1 MHLAL
6 QNAET
11 ISRLVEQGEFLLKS
25 FHDEHRKDPE
35 GVETEF
41 ARGELVGW
49 RSTLHTLYRDRAEDI
64 VTRVITKSRLTVPD
78 GDAPNGAVHEAILH
92 EVERLH
98 DVSERLAILAGQH
111 PHGSGPLM
119 RIRSQIIII
128 SGESS
133 CSHTLELD
141 Y

>member
-25 FHDEHRKDPE
+25 FHDEHQKDPE

-49 RSTLHTLYRDRAEDI
+49 RSTLQTLYGDRPEDI
-64 VTRVITKSRLTVPD
+64 VTRVITRSQLTVPA
-78 GDAPNGAVHEAILH
+78 GDAPNGAVHQAILR
-92 EVERLH
+92 EVERPH
-98 DVSERLAILAGQH
+98 DVSERPAILAGQH
-111 PHGSGPLM
+111 PNGAGATYEDPVADN
-119 RIRSQIIII
+119 RYF
-128 SGESS
+128 G
-133 CSHTLELD
+133 
-141 Y
+141 

>member
-25 FHDEHRKDPE
+25 FHDEHQKDPD

-64 VTRVITKSRLTVPD
+64 VTRVITRTRLTVPD
-78 GDAPNGAVHEAILH
+78 GDVPNGAHHEAILL

-98 DVSERLAILAGQH
+98 DVSERLVMLAGQH
-111 PHGSGPLM
+111 APVSEATHDDPVADHHYFG
-119 RIRSQIIII
+119 
-128 SGESS
+128 
-133 CSHTLELD
+133 
-141 Y
+141 